1 MNFSS
6 LLCLA
11 SFTRTMAAISFFEW
25 IQHLYT
31 NGTNAQLTVRFS
43 SSVNLTCMS
52 SFWC

>member
-1 MNFSS
+1 MSFSS

-25 IQHLYT
+25 IQRPYT
-31 NGTNAQLTVRFS
+31 NGDDAQLTVRF